1 MVDSYLIKFN
11 FYKDKKIF
19 YLSNMEYNSDF
30 QYDLHVGQVK
40 EKELGDILNN
50 KTIEVK
56 HDLHTHVTGNVF
68 VEYKSRNQS
77 SGIST
82 TVADYYCIAI
92 QDSFTIIP
100 TKILKEKCRKYL
112 GTNRDVIGGDN
123 QTSKGILL
131 PVTELF

>member
-1 MVDSYLIKFN
+1 MD
-11 FYKDKKIF
+11 
-19 YLSNMEYNSDF
+19 YNSDF
-30 QYDLHVGQVK
+30 QYDLHVGKVK

-56 HDLHTHVTGNVF
+56 CDLHAHRTGNVF
-68 VEYKSRNQS
+68 IEYQSRKQS

-112 GTNRDVIGGDN
+112 GTNRDVLGGDN
-123 QTSKGILL
+123 QTSNGILL